1 MTPSLVRPK
10 TNTKTKAKT
19 KTKTKTKNK
28 TKNKTKTK
36 TKNKTKTNAW
46 LGVNT
51 MFADAVWWPRVAT
64 KCMRAATATM
74 MPKRMKWIGTL

>member
-1 MTPSLVRPK
+1 MTTPSLVRLK
-10 TNTKTKAKT
+10 N
-19 KTKTKTKNK
+19 KTKTKNK
-28 TKNKTKTK
+28 N
-36 TKNKTKTNAW
+36 KTNAW

-64 KCMRAATATM
+64 KCMRAATATT